1 MPRFAANLSMMFY
14 EMPYLDR
21 FKAAADAGFRAV
33 ESQFPYEHAASE
45 IAMRLQDNGLENILF
60 NAPPGNF
67 AAGERGLAGVP
78 GRQADFRAG
87 IEQAIDYA
95 VACNTHILHVM
106 AGLLPTGA
114 DRALHLAVYE
124 ENLAWAAP
132 LLARHGI
139 TAVLEPINQRDIP
152 GYLINTQADAVA
164 VCRKLGQPNVR
175 LMMDF
180 YHCQIVEGDL
190 APKLRA
196 NYPWIGHVQL
206 AGTPGRNEP
215 DTGEINYPYL
225 FEVLDELG
233 YPGWVG
239 CEYKPAG
246 GTVEGLGWMPEDA
259 LVGAD

>member
-1 MPRFAANLSMMFY
+1 MPRFAANLSMMFH
-14 EMPYLDR
+14 EVPYLDR
-21 FKAAADAGFRAV
+21 FKAAADAGFKAV
-33 ESQFPYEHAASE
+33 ESQFPYDFPVEEVAS
-45 IAMRLQDNGLENILF
+45 RLADNGLENILF

-87 IEQAIDYA
+87 LERAIEYA
-95 VACNTHILHVM
+95 TACNTKILHVM
-106 AGLLPTGA
+106 AGLLPDSA

-124 ENLAWAAP
+124 ENLAHAGP

-164 VCRKLGQPNVR
+164 VCRKVGLPNVKI
-175 LMMDF
+175 MMDF

-190 APKLRA
+190 VHKLRA

-215 DTGEINYPYL
+215 GIGEINYPYL
-225 FEVLDELG
+225 FDVLDELG

-239 CEYKPAG
+239 CEYKPAK
-246 GTVEGLGWMPEDA
+246 GTVEGLGWLPEGA
-259 LVGAD
+259 LVKR